1 MIELGGEGK
10 DVSGNA
16 LMLVNEHDLRQVAAR
31 HGQILT
37 SEALAKQLSEAGGSP
52 IKMTPEQ
59 ALGLLNSGQVL
70 RSEGFSDALRRV
82 DLKLQASKSVTDSV
96 LERVG
101 GSDDGEFAPIEDEL
115 EVVMQFTEDEDG
127 DFVLRW

>member
-1 MIELGGEGK
+1 MIELGGGGQG
-10 DVSGNA
+10 VSGNA
-16 LMLVNEHDLRQVAAR
+16 LMLVNEHDLRQVVAK

-37 SEALAKQLSEAGGSP
+37 SEALARHLGEMGGSP

-59 ALGLLNSGQVL
+59 TLGLLNSGHVL

-82 DLKLQASKSVTDSV
+82 DLALQASKSVSDSV

-101 GSDDGEFAPIEDEL
+101 RSNGGDHSSIAGEF

-127 DFVLRW
+127 DFVLTW